1 MREKKL
7 KQRTPT
13 AAAWMRKP
21 IRLKRNSPCDARAT
35 PDDIIKT
42 MMASLRLGSWIRVV
56 HEIRR
61 IATGVNAYA
70 NVLYQESRGGKK
82 RASP

>member
-1 MREKKL
+1 
-7 KQRTPT
+7 
-13 AAAWMRKP
+13 MRKP

-35 PDDIIKT
+35 PDEIMKT
-42 MMASLRLGSWIRVV
+42 MMANLRLGSWIRVV

-70 NVLYQESRGGKK
+70 NSQYQQMKSADGKK
-82 RASP
+82 GVALSICM